1 MATITRGEILKRNI
15 KWKYRDI
22 RKKKQMWL
30 IEYRG
35 RRGEIEEG
43 SECKG
48 NIYHDESKDSKVSSI
63 LSLIVFIVN
72 LSDDR

>member
-1 MATITRGEILKRNI
+1 
-15 KWKYRDI
+15 
-22 RKKKQMWL
+22 MWL
-30 IEYRG
+30 IEHRG
-35 RRGEIEEG
+35 GEIEEEK
-43 SECKG
+43 ECKG

>member
-1 MATITRGEILKRNI
+1 MDEG
-15 KWKYRDI
+15 D
-22 RKKKQMWL
+22 
-30 IEYRG
+30 
-35 RRGEIEEG
+35 EIEEG
-43 SECKG
+43 RNKG

>member
-1 MATITRGEILKRNI
+1 
-15 KWKYRDI
+15 
-22 RKKKQMWL
+22 MWL

-35 RRGEIEEG
+35 RGGEIEEG